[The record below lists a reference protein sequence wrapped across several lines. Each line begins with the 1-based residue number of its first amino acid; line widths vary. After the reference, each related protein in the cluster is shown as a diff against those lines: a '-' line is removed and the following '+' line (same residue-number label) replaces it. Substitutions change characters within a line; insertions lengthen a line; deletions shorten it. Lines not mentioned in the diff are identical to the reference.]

1 MSSVLFD
8 APGPRARRRHLIG
21 SVIGGLAVLGVIG
34 WGVKKLADQGIFDA
48 ERWEIFENPDLWETL
63 GEGLWATLR
72 VALLA
77 GVLALLLGAVL
88 TALRLSGSKGLA
100 WPARVFT
107 ELFRGLPV
115 LLLMYFPLVI
125 WTDLTAYAG
134 AVIGLTLYN
143 GSVISEILR
152 SGVRALPGG
161 QKEAGLAI
169 GLTPL
174 ATLRTIEFPQ
184 AVRIM
189 LPTLVSQLVV
199 LLKDTSLAYIIAYQE
214 LLRTVQQLANFY
226 GNFYLFP
233 IFFVA
238 AGIYITVNVA
248 FSQTAAYLAR
258 RGNRKA
264 AAAPVDLGAEVGGG
278 AGTGI
283 SV

>member
-8 APGPRARRRHLIG
+8 VPGPRARRRHLIG
-21 SVIGGLAVLGVIG
+21 SVLGGLALLAVVV
-34 WGVKKLADQGIFDA
+34 WVVMTLADQGIFEA
-48 ERWEIFENPDLWETL
+48 ERWEIFEDPDVWETL

-72 VALLA
+72 VAALGALLA
-77 GVLALLLGAVL
+77 VVLGAVL
-88 TALRLSGSKGLA
+88 TALRLSGTRLLT
-100 WPARVFT
+100 WPARVFI

-115 LLLMYFPLVI
+115 LLLMFFPLVI
-125 WTDLTAYAG
+125 WTDLSAYAG

-143 GSVISEILR
+143 GAVIAEILR
-152 SGVRALPGG
+152 SGVRALPSG

-174 ATLRTIEFPQ
+174 ATLRTIELPQ

-199 LLKDTSLAYIIAYQE
+199 LLKDTSLAYIVAYPE

-226 GNFYLFP
+226 GNAYLFP

-238 AGIYITVNVA
+238 AGIYIAVNLT

-264 AAAPVDLGAEVGGG
+264 AAAPVDLGAQIGGG

-283 SV
+283 SQ

>member
-21 SVIGGLAVLGVIG
+21 SVLGGLALLAAIVWV
-34 WGVKKLADQGIFDA
+34 VMTLADQGIFEA
-48 ERWEIFENPDLWETL
+48 ERWEIFEDPDVWETL

-72 VALLA
+72 VAALGALLA
-77 GVLALLLGAVL
+77 VVLGAVL
-88 TALRLSGSKGLA
+88 TALRLSGTRLLA
-100 WPARVFT
+100 WPARVFI

-115 LLLMYFPLVI
+115 LLLMFFPLVI
-125 WTDLTAYAG
+125 WTDLSAYAG

-143 GSVISEILR
+143 GAVIAEILR

-174 ATLRTIEFPQ
+174 ATLRTIELPQ

-199 LLKDTSLAYIIAYQE
+199 LLKDTSLAYIVAYPE

-226 GNFYLFP
+226 GNAYLFP

-238 AGIYITVNVA
+238 AGIYIAVNLT

-264 AAAPVDLGAEVGGG
+264 AAAPVDLGAQIGGG

-283 SV
+283 SQ